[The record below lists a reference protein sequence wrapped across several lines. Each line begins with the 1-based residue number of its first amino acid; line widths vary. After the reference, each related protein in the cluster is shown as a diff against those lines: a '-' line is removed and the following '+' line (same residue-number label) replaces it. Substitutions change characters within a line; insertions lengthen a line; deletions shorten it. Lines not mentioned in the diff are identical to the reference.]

1 MMPEADAPVAVSAVV
16 PCYDRMA
23 LLERTLAALAAQ
35 RLPGG
40 EAPEIVVA
48 DNHPDAPARA
58 LAARFGAVHVAA
70 APHRNIAAARN
81 RGVAAA
87 RGRYIAFIDDD
98 EAPEPGCL
106 AAHFA
111 LLERTGADASFGP
124 KEPAF
129 ETGAPPEW
137 DPEGH
142 YFRTD
147 LGLPEGAVLDPLAWW
162 HGGGRGMGAG
172 NSMMRRA
179 TCLAGPAPF
188 DEVLGRAGGED
199 TELLFRLA
207 RQGRRFLWCPSARV
221 VEMNLAGR
229 LSADYMRARLARS
242 ARHGAIFRVMHA
254 RRPVLARLAVWG
266 VGLGQVAVHGALWAL
281 ARGGPPAR
289 RMRHRFGVA
298 KGLGKLGL
306 GTGLDFVREG

>member
-1 MMPEADAPVAVSAVV
+1 MSAAPEPPPILSVVV
-16 PCYDRMA
+16 PCFDRME
-23 LLERTLAALAAQ
+23 LLARSLAAIADQ

-40 EAPEIVVA
+40 QGFEIVVA
-48 DNHPDAPARA
+48 DNHPDSPARA

-106 AAHFA
+106 AAHLA
-111 LLERTGADASFGP
+111 LLERSGADASFGP

-129 ETGAPPEW
+129 ETGAPPDW

-207 RQGRRFLWCPSARV
+207 RQGRRFLWCPAARV

-229 LSADYMRARLARS
+229 LSADYMRARLGRS
-242 ARHGAIFRVMHA
+242 ARHGAIHRVRSA
-254 RRPVLARLAVWG
+254 RWPWLTRLAVWTL
-266 VGLGQVAVHGALWAL
+266 GLGQAAVHGALWAL
-281 ARGGPPAR
+281 TAGGPPAR